1 MNTKSSNKTWIWIVV
16 IVLIAGLVY
25 FYINGSSNQTSSTL
39 TATSD
44 TNSVVGAQVLGLLNQ
59 IQTLNIDTTIFTDP
73 GYRTLRDYSV
83 VIPPVN
89 VGRPNPFAPLP
100 GSQNGSTNPA
110 NLNNSANSDNSTNPT
125 LANPV
130 VPKTSGKIKKP

>member
-1 MNTKSSNKTWIWIVV
+1 MNTKSSNKTWIWIVLIV
-16 IVLIAGLVY
+16 IVAGLGY
-25 FYINGSSNQTSSTL
+25 FYLYGSSNQTSSSL

-44 TNSVVGAQVLGLLNQ
+44 TNSAVGVQVLGLLSQ
-59 IQTLNIDTTIFTDP
+59 IQSLKIDTAIFSDA

-100 GSQNGSTNPA
+100 GSLSSSANSNGSTDNLAPARNP
-110 NLNNSANSDNSTNPT
+110 SS
-125 LANPV
+125 NPV
-130 VPKTSGKIKKP
+130 APATSGKIKKP